1 MNKNLEKKAKSIH
14 SDIESIFN
22 DVINKTFSSN
32 TIDALSG
39 LYDTMWELNLEKNS
53 FSTPD
58 GIIGVVEN
66 GVGFH
71 LHDSNENY
79 HYCAECREITKHT
92 IKQSSKTIQI
102 S

>member
-39 LYDTMWELNLEKNS
+39 LYDTMCELNLEKNS

-92 IKQSSKTIQI
+92 IKQSSEVIQI
-102 S
+102 

>member
-1 MNKNLEKKAKSIH
+1 MKKDLEKKAKSIH

-22 DVINKTFSSN
+22 DVKNNTFSPD
-32 TIDALSG
+32 TINALSE
-39 LYDTMWELNLEKNS
+39 LYDTMCELNLEKNS

-58 GIIGVVEN
+58 GVIGIAEN

-79 HYCAECREITKHT
+79 HYCSECRELTKHT
-92 IKQSSKTIQI
+92 IKQSSEVVQI
-102 S
+102 

>member
-1 MNKNLEKKAKSIH
+1 MKNNLETAVKSLH
-14 SDIESIFN
+14 SNIEAIFKDVKN
-22 DVINKTFSSN
+22 DSFSSN

-39 LYDTMWELNLEKNS
+39 LYDTMCELNLEKNS

-58 GIIGVVEN
+58 GIIGVTEN